1 MEETLQ
7 PAALTLS
14 ASTRDFLAGG
24 VSGLSGVVAGQPL
37 DNVRIRQQQR
47 QGGGGAG
54 AAPPTRGRQILAGE
68 GPRALFRG
76 MAYPLLTSAL
86 QNALV
91 FQTYGAACRCLGA
104 EADGVDPGA
113 ESALPLGRV
122 AAAGAAAGF
131 LQTAVCTPVEL
142 LKIRLQLQTAA
153 RGSPGYVGALD
164 QALRIWRGQGISGLY
179 LGAGMTAARDVPSFA
194 AYFCT
199 FEAVRRACES
209 SGSVAAPPTS
219 TADALPGHGC
229 VLAAGAA
236 AGLAA
241 WLAVYPL
248 DVVKSRLQAHADASA
263 PGAWRIAADMAAR
276 EGPRAFF
283 RGLPATLGRALLV
296 NAVIFSVYE
305 GAHTRLAA
313 I

>member
-14 ASTRDFLAGG
+14 ASTRDFLAGEPGRSRWDPCSACKSLISGALHTAKDLGAARPPRSIPFPLSGG

-37 DNVRIRQQQR
+37 DVVRIRQQQR

-91 FQTYGAACRCLGA
+91 FQTYGAACRCLEA

-164 QALRIWRGQGISGLY
+164 QALRIWRGQGISGGC
-179 LGAGMTAARDVPSFA
+179 LGNPACLLAGD
-194 AYFCT
+194 
-199 FEAVRRACES
+199 
-209 SGSVAAPPTS
+209 
-219 TADALPGHGC
+219 
-229 VLAAGAA
+229 
-236 AGLAA
+236 
-241 WLAVYPL
+241 
-248 DVVKSRLQAHADASA
+248 
-263 PGAWRIAADMAAR
+263 
-276 EGPRAFF
+276 
-283 RGLPATLGRALLV
+283 
-296 NAVIFSVYE
+296 
-305 GAHTRLAA
+305 
-313 I
+313 